1 MLIIMKEKCIFIHVF
16 RLESYTGGGGINI
29 QPNVTTCL
37 NDQSKLAQYGE
48 QRRLNE
54 VEC

>member
-16 RLESYTGGGGINI
+16 RLESYTGGGVNI

>member
-1 MLIIMKEKCIFIHVF
+1 MHFHSCFSSGKLHRGV
-16 RLESYTGGGGINI
+16 NI